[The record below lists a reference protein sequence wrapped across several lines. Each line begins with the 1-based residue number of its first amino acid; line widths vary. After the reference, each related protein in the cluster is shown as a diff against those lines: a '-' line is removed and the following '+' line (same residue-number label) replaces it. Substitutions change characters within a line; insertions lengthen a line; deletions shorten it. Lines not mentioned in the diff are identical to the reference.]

1 MKRVLLFGIVILM
14 MLLNIPWATL
24 AESDSNDVDMEFKS
38 GFGLRIKITNNNEF
52 PIYNVSLENLNI
64 HEAFGFIIL
73 ALPDVVFLPEIPAH
87 SEGYLSMITISFP
100 EKVTVSAN
108 VSYYA
113 QSDKIMQEAQG
124 VIYMISFLTWVI
136 EGDNGQDISY

>member
-1 MKRVLLFGIVILM
+1 MKRVSLFGIVILM

-24 AESDSNDVDMEFKS
+24 AESASNDVDMELKS

-64 HEAFGFIIL
+64 YHRGFIIL
-73 ALPDVVFLPEIPAH
+73 VLPNVIFLPEIPAH

>member
-1 MKRVLLFGIVILM
+1 MKRVSLFGIVILM

-64 HEAFGFIIL
+64 YHRGFIIL
-73 ALPDVVFLPEIPAH
+73 VLPNVIFLPEIPAH

-124 VIYMISFLTWVI
+124 VIYMIPFLTWVI
-136 EGDNGQDISY
+136 G

>member
-1 MKRVLLFGIVILM
+1 MKRVSLFGIVILM

-24 AESDSNDVDMEFKS
+24 AESASNDVDMEFKS

-64 HEAFGFIIL
+64 YHRGFIIL
-73 ALPDVVFLPEIPAH
+73 VLPNVIFLSEIPAH

-136 EGDNGQDISY
+136 G